1 MRGRIVNAPKL
12 DRYGEPVEPDGD
24 TLDPTSSHERTRDE
38 IHHDR
43 IAQLRAIIRASKA
56 RREAQE

>member
-1 MRGRIVNAPKL
+1 MTPRL
-12 DRYGEPVEPDGD
+12 DRFGDPVEDDDQPVDNNPVR
-24 TLDPTSSHERTRDE
+24 PTRRTRDE

-43 IAQLRAIIRASKA
+43 CAQLRAIIRAAKA